1 MDVGVTPSGS
11 HALTIERPCDNPS
24 AVTFV
29 QDPAVTV
36 AYRLARPEQ
45 EQLANQTEKIMN
57 PDEFRRLALAL
68 PEAEAK
74 NHQGTPG
81 FRVRNKIF
89 ATLREDENRCG
100 VKSPQE
106 EVEELIKVSPETFE
120 STPWKGWL
128 KINLER
134 IDDEEL
140 YELLL
145 DGWRM
150 VAPKRTIAA
159 FDAETSR

>member
-1 MDVGVTPSGS
+1 MDVGVTPSGC
-11 HALTIERPCDNPS
+11 HAHTIERPCDNPRPLHS
-24 AVTFV
+24 YKTRRDGGV
-29 QDPAVTV
+29 PSGK
-36 AYRLARPEQ
+36 PEQ

-74 NHQGTPG
+74 NHQATPD

-89 ATLREDENRCG
+89 ATLREDENRCV
-100 VKSPQE
+100 VKTPQE

>member
-1 MDVGVTPSGS
+1 
-11 HALTIERPCDNPS
+11 
-24 AVTFV
+24 
-29 QDPAVTV
+29 
-36 AYRLARPEQ
+36 
-45 EQLANQTEKIMN
+45 MN

-74 NHQGTPG
+74 SHQGTPD

-89 ATLREDENRCG
+89 ATLREDENRCV
-100 VKSPQE
+100 VKTPQE

-145 DGWRM
+145 GGWANGRSQADDCRLRCGDESM
-150 VAPKRTIAA
+150 SVAIETIVLRKRN
-159 FDAETSR
+159 